1 MPVTPRFLKGFN
13 LKEVRVLTYLSLLL
27 PALCGIFTMNRLAVT
42 CNNGM
47 FVFGFH
53 VCFTVVH
60 YSFLFFLHS
69 DNVVLQKSILTW
81 TERMSPY
88 HTKHVLS

>member
-42 CNNGM
+42 CM
-47 FVFGFH
+47 ACLFLVF
-53 VCFTVVH
+53 
-60 YSFLFFLHS
+60 
-69 DNVVLQKSILTW
+69 
-81 TERMSPY
+81 MSA
-88 HTKHVLS
+88 S

>member
-42 CNNGM
+42 CM
-47 FVFGFH
+47 ACLFLVFMM
-53 VCFTVVH
+53 
-60 YSFLFFLHS
+60 LHS
-69 DNVVLQKSILTW
+69 CSLQFSVFPPF
-81 TERMSPY
+81 R
-88 HTKHVLS
+88 